1 MGAPAAQFQFAAEM
15 VAFLVCLAGATL
27 LALRAPLLT
36 VRRGPAGALAL
47 GFAAGAAGAFV
58 HGAVQAADAAPPAV
72 VGLRV
77 AAGVLL
83 LIGALARKGW
93 TGGPVARAL
102 LMPAGLLV
110 GAAGP
115 IGLQGSL
122 YAEEAVLV
130 AGAALAGTALVGA
143 SRRAIGARLTA
154 TAAGT
159 LLLVVV
165 TLSVALSTVLSGTV
179 RDDAFRR
186 LQSRAASV
194 ATAVTDSWQ
203 ADLADAK
210 LVAAGVQGLGLVGPG
225 GSGPALQSA
234 LTTLSTQFFSTV
246 GLAWVDDQGRVL
258 ATSPRLEATIGA
270 GVAPAVAGS
279 NLVARSVQTGQP
291 GGTVGLAAG
300 RALDVA
306 AYPAKVAG
314 SNAVGGVAV
323 VLSPLD
329 RSYLSALVRDDS
341 TLGVALVAGGK
352 VVSAYPA
359 SARAQPAD
367 ALAAASHAAGGRAPA
382 PLATGDRY
390 AAAAVVLGGDGR
402 PVMAA
407 LVETSAQVVDSS
419 RQSLFRTLFL
429 IAFGGAIIAFLLS
442 VAVADRLSR
451 ALGELTGAARRI
463 SSGEAMVRTDLT
475 AGDEIG
481 LLSEAFDSMAE
492 SIEEQAAALR
502 LAAQEEANLR
512 DRMQSVIAGM
522 GEALV
527 AVDADGTV
535 SEWNRA
541 AERLVGVPRS
551 RAVGRPARS
560 VLKARLDDGSDLAG
574 LLTKGGA
581 PRPGEDRATLDTRG
595 GPIPVAV
602 SIGVVAGADDEPG
615 EGNGAGIVTVLRDL
629 RPEMELDKMKSEFL
643 SRVGHELRTPL
654 TGILGYSQLLANR
667 DVPEDRARVWYQ
679 EILEQ
684 SRRLLRTVEMLEF
697 FASAGGNR
705 LGLDLAPVNVASLV
719 VDAAERW
726 QAKVTQFHEVVAHE
740 DGGIPD
746 ADMDRRWIDLAL
758 DELLDNAVKFSP
770 DGGRVVVSAEAAGTG
785 ALRLTVEDQGWGM
798 PPEQAG
804 DAFREFVQG
813 DPSDTRQ
820 FGGLGLGLPLVQ
832 RVAEAHGGSVELA
845 SEEGRGTRVS
855 VILPTG
861 RSARSGR
868 RPARA

>member
-58 HGAVQAADAAPPAV
+58 HGAVQAGTVAPSAV
-72 VGLRV
+72 VGLRL
-77 AAGVLL
+77 AAGLLVLA
-83 LIGALARKGW
+83 GALSGRGW
-93 TGGPVARAL
+93 TGGRFCRVLLLPAAL
-102 LMPAGLLV
+102 LL

-115 IGLQGSL
+115 VGLQGSL
-122 YAEEAVLV
+122 YAEEAVLA
-130 AGAALAGTALVGA
+130 AGAAVAGVALAGA

-194 ATAVTDSWQ
+194 ATAVTDSWEP
-203 ADLADAK
+203 DLADAK
-210 LVAAGVQGLGLVGPG
+210 LVAASVQGLGANPSDAG
-225 GSGPALQSA
+225 LQTQLSE
-234 LTTLSTQFFSTV
+234 LSTQFFTTV
-246 GLAWVDDQGRVL
+246 GLAWVDDQGRLV
-258 ATSPRLEATIGA
+258 ATSPGLDATVGA
-270 GVAPAVAGS
+270 GVASAVAGS
-279 NLVARSVQTGQP
+279 NLVARSVRTGQP

-300 RALDVA
+300 HAIDVA
-306 AYPAKVAG
+306 AYPAKVAD
-314 SNAVGGVAV
+314 NVIGVAV

-329 RSYLSALVRDDS
+329 RSYLSGLVRDDS
-341 TLGVALVAGGK
+341 TLGVALVAGGR
-352 VVSAYPA
+352 VVGAYPG
-359 SARAQPAD
+359 SARTQPAD
-367 ALAAASHAAGGRAPA
+367 ALAAAAQAGSGRAAA
-382 PLATGDRY
+382 PLATGERY
-390 AAAAVVLGGDGR
+390 VAADVVRGGDGR

-407 LVETSAQVVDSS
+407 LVETPATVVDSS

-463 SSGEAMVRTDLT
+463 SSGETMVRTDLT

-481 LLSEAFDSMAE
+481 VLSEAFDSMAE
-492 SIEEQAAALR
+492 SIEVQAGALR
-502 LAAQEEANLR
+502 LAAQEEARLR
-512 DRMQSVIAGM
+512 GRMQSVIAGM

-527 AVDADGTV
+527 AVDVDGTV

-541 AERLVGVPRS
+541 AERLVGLPRS
-551 RAVGRPARS
+551 RAVGRS
-560 VLKARLDDGSDLAG
+560 VGAVLTARLDNGADLAG
-574 LLTKGGA
+574 LISNGA
-581 PRPGEDRATLDTRG
+581 TPHPGEDRATLDTPS
-595 GPIPVAV
+595 GPVPVAV
-602 SIGVVAGADDEPG
+602 SIGSVTGADDDRG
-615 EGNGAGIVTVLRDL
+615 EVDRAGIVAVLRDL
-629 RPEMELDKMKSEFL
+629 RPEMELERMKSEFL

-667 DVPEDRARVWYQ
+667 NVPEERARAWYQ

-705 LGLDLAPVNVASLV
+705 LGLDLKTVSVETVVA
-719 VDAAERW
+719 DAAERW
-726 QAKVTQFHEVVAHE
+726 QAKVTAFHQVHAEVEPAV
-740 DGGIPD
+740 PD
-746 ADMDRRWIDLAL
+746 AEIDRRWVDLAL
-758 DELLDNAVKFSP
+758 DELIDNAVKFSP
-770 DGGRVVVSAEAAGTG
+770 DGGRVVVSAEASTSGSV
-785 ALRLTVEDQGWGM
+785 RLTVADQGWGM
-798 PPEQAG
+798 PPEQVST
-804 DAFREFVQG
+804 AFGEFVQG

-832 RVAEAHGGSVELA
+832 RVAEAHGGSVELV
-845 SEEGRGTRVS
+845 SEVARGTRVAL
-855 VILPTG
+855 ILPAG
-861 RSARSGR
+861 KRPPRRR

>member
-36 VRRGPAGALAL
+36 VRRGPAGALVL

-58 HGAVQAADAAPPAV
+58 HGALEAGTVAPPAV
-72 VGLRV
+72 VGLRLG
-77 AAGVLL
+77 AGVLIL
-83 LIGALARKGW
+83 AGALPSRGW
-93 TGGPVARAL
+93 TGGPVSRSL
-102 LMPAGLLV
+102 LLPAGGLFAASGLV
-110 GAAGP
+110 G
-115 IGLQGSL
+115 LEGSL
-122 YAEEAVLV
+122 YGGEAVLV
-130 AGAALAGTALVGA
+130 AGAAVAGVALAGA

-194 ATAVTDSWQ
+194 ATAVTDSWEP
-203 ADLADAK
+203 DLADAK
-210 LVAAGVQGLGLVGPG
+210 LVAASVQGLGANP
-225 GSGPALQSA
+225 SDSDLQTQ
-234 LTTLSTQFFSTV
+234 LQELSTQFFTTV
-246 GLAWVDDQGRVL
+246 GLAWVDDQGRLV
-258 ATSPRLEATIGA
+258 ATSPGLDATVGA

-279 NLVARSVQTGQP
+279 NLVARSFRTGQP
-291 GGTVGLAAG
+291 GGTAGLAGG

-306 AYPAKVAG
+306 AYPAKV
-314 SNAVGGVAV
+314 SDAVIGVAV
-323 VLSPLD
+323 VMSPLD
-329 RSYLSALVRDDS
+329 GRYLSGLVRDDS
-341 TLGVALVAGGK
+341 TLGVALVADGR
-352 VVSAYPA
+352 VVGAYPG

-367 ALAAASHAAGGRAPA
+367 ALAAASQAASGRTVP
-382 PLATGDRY
+382 PLATGNRY
-390 AAAAVVLGGDGR
+390 VAADVVRGGDGR

-407 LVETSAQVVDSS
+407 VVETPATVVDST

-442 VAVADRLSR
+442 VAVADRLNR

-463 SSGEAMVRTDLT
+463 SSGETRVRTDLT
-475 AGDEIG
+475 ASDEIG
-481 LLSEAFDSMAE
+481 VLSDAFDSMAE
-492 SIEEQAAALR
+492 SIEAQAGALR
-502 LAAQEEANLR
+502 LAAQEEARLR
-512 DRMQSVIAGM
+512 GRMQSVIAGM

-541 AERLVGVPRS
+541 AERLTGLARS
-551 RAVGRPARS
+551 DAVGRSVGS
-560 VLKARLDDGSDLAG
+560 VLTARLDDGAELAD
-574 LLTKGGA
+574 LLTRGA
-581 PRPGEDRATLDTRG
+581 SPRPGEGRAALHTPS
-595 GPIPVAV
+595 GPVPVAV
-602 SIGVVAGADDEPG
+602 SIGTLTGADDQQDEAEGPG
-615 EGNGAGIVTVLRDL
+615 TVAVLRDL
-629 RPEMELDKMKSEFL
+629 RPEMELEKMKSEFL

-667 DVPEDRARVWYQ
+667 NVPEERARVWYQ

-705 LGLDLAPVNVASLV
+705 LGLDLKTVDLPSLV
-719 VDAAERW
+719 ADAADRW
-726 QAKVTQFHEVVAHE
+726 QAKVSAFHQVTAEA
-740 DGGIPD
+740 DGAVPA
-746 ADMDRRWIDLAL
+746 ADVDRRWVDLAL
-758 DELLDNAVKFSP
+758 DELIDNAVKFSP
-770 DGGRVVVSAEAAGTG
+770 DGGRVVVSVEGSGPGAGSV
-785 ALRLTVEDQGWGM
+785 RLTVADQGWGM
-798 PPEQAG
+798 PPDQVAA
-804 DAFREFVQG
+804 AFGEFVQG

-820 FGGLGLGLPLVQ
+820 FGGLGLGLALVQ
-832 RVAEAHGGSVELA
+832 RVAEAHGGSVELV
-845 SEEGRGTRVS
+845 SEVGQGTRIAL
-855 VILPTG
+855 ILPTG
-861 RSARSGR
+861 GQAPRRR

>member
-36 VRRGPAGALAL
+36 VRRGPAGALVL

-58 HGAVQAADAAPPAV
+58 HGAVQADAVAPPAV
-72 VGLRV
+72 VGLRLG
-77 AAGVLL
+77 AGVLIL
-83 LIGALARKGW
+83 AGALSGRGW
-93 TGGPVARAL
+93 TGGRVSRAL
-102 LMPAGLLV
+102 LLPAAVLL

-115 IGLQGSL
+115 VGLQGSL
-122 YAEEAVLV
+122 YAGEAVLV
-130 AGAALAGTALVGA
+130 AGAAVAGVALAGA

-194 ATAVTDSWQ
+194 ATAVTDSWEP
-203 ADLADAK
+203 ALADAK
-210 LVAAGVQGLGLVGPG
+210 LVAAAVQGLGANPSDAELKTQ
-225 GSGPALQSA
+225 LQE
-234 LTTLSTQFFSTV
+234 LSTQFFTTV
-246 GLAWVDDQGRVL
+246 GLAWVDDRGRLV
-258 ATSPRLEATIGA
+258 ATSPGLDATVGA
-270 GVAPAVAGS
+270 GVGPAVAGS

-291 GGTVGLAAG
+291 GGTAGLAGG

-306 AYPAKVAG
+306 AYPAKVD
-314 SNAVGGVAV
+314 NAVIGVAV

-329 RSYLSALVRDDS
+329 RRYLSGLVRDDT
-341 TLGVALVAGGK
+341 TLGVALVADGR
-352 VVSAYPA
+352 VVGAYPG
-359 SARAQPAD
+359 SARSQSAD
-367 ALAAASHAAGGRAPA
+367 ALAAASQAASGGAAPS
-382 PLATGDRY
+382 LATGNRY
-390 AAAAVVLGGDGR
+390 VAADVVRGGDGR
-402 PVMAA
+402 PVMGV
-407 LVETSAQVVDSS
+407 LVETPATVVDNS

-463 SSGEAMVRTDLT
+463 SSGETMVRTDIT

-492 SIEEQAAALR
+492 SIEEQAGALR
-502 LAAQEEANLR
+502 LAAQEEARLR
-512 DRMQSVIAGM
+512 GRMQSVIAGM

-541 AERLVGVPRS
+541 AERLVGLPRS
-551 RAVGRPARS
+551 GAVGRS
-560 VLKARLDDGSDLAG
+560 VGAVLTARLDDGAELAG
-574 LLTKGGA
+574 LLTNGAA
-581 PRPGEDRATLDTRG
+581 PRPGEDRATLHTPA
-595 GPIPVAV
+595 GPVPVAV
-602 SIGVVAGADDEPG
+602 SIGVLPGAEDEQGEADRPGTVA
-615 EGNGAGIVTVLRDL
+615 VLRDL
-629 RPEMELDKMKSEFL
+629 RPEMELEKMKSEFL

-667 DVPEDRARVWYQ
+667 DVPEERARVWHQ

-705 LGLDLAPVNVASLV
+705 LGLDLKSVNVQSLV
-719 VDAAERW
+719 GDAAERW
-726 QAKVTQFHEVVAHE
+726 QAKVSSFHQVTAEV
-740 DGGIPD
+740 DGAVPD
-746 ADMDRRWIDLAL
+746 ADLDRRWVDLAL
-758 DELLDNAVKFSP
+758 DELIDNAVKFSP
-770 DGGRVVVSAEAAGTG
+770 DGGRVVVSAESSGRG
-785 ALRLTVEDQGWGM
+785 SGSVRLTVADQGWGM
-798 PPEQAG
+798 PPDQVGA
-804 DAFREFVQG
+804 AFVEFVQG

-820 FGGLGLGLPLVQ
+820 FGGLGLGLALVQ
-832 RVAEAHGGSVELA
+832 RVAEAHGGSVELV
-845 SEEGRGTRVS
+845 SEVGQGTRVAL
-855 VILPTG
+855 ILPTG
-861 RSARSGR
+861 RQAPR
-868 RPARA
+868 RRRAARA